1 MRLLLDAILAT
12 LACVSITFPWLTEVS
27 WQSGLVYG
35 FIAIVLLGLIFLLH
49 LKPNDNT
56 EKMIN
61 VAEARNLHT
70 LSKMNGVTK

>member
-1 MRLLLDAILAT
+1 MRLMLDAILAT
-12 LACVSITFPWLTEVS
+12 LAGVSITFPWLTEVS
-27 WQSGLVYG
+27 WQSGVVYG

-61 VAEARNLHT
+61 VAEARNSYT
-70 LSKMNGVTK
+70 LSKINGTAK

>member
-1 MRLLLDAILAT
+1 MRLLLDAILAA
-12 LACVSITFPWLTEVS
+12 LACVSITFPWLTKVS

-49 LKPNDNT
+49 LKPHDNT

-61 VAEARNLHT
+61 VAEARSLHT
-70 LSKMNGVTK
+70 LSKMNGATK

>member
-1 MRLLLDAILAT
+1 MRLMLDTILAT
-12 LACVSITFPWLTEVS
+12 LAGVSITFPWLTEVS
-27 WQSGLVYG
+27 WPSILVYG

-61 VAEARNLHT
+61 VAAVRNLNT
-70 LSKMNGVTK
+70 LSKINGTAK

>member
-12 LACVSITFPWLTEVS
+12 LAGVSITFPWLDEVS
-27 WQSGLVYG
+27 WPSGLVYG

-61 VAEARNLHT
+61 VAEARNSYT
-70 LSKMNGVTK
+70 LSKINGTAK

>member
-1 MRLLLDAILAT
+1 MRLMLDAILAT
-12 LACVSITFPWLTEVS
+12 LAGVSITFPWLTEVS
-27 WQSGLVYG
+27 WPSGLVYG

-61 VAEARNLHT
+61 VAEARNSYT
-70 LSKMNGVTK
+70 LSKINGTAR

>member
-1 MRLLLDAILAT
+1 MRLLLDAILGT
-12 LACVSITFPWLTEVS
+12 LAGVSITLPWLTSAS

-61 VAEARNLHT
+61 VAEARNSHT
-70 LSKMNGVTK
+70 LHKINGASR

>member
-12 LACVSITFPWLTEVS
+12 LAGVSITLPWLTSVS

-49 LKPNDNT
+49 LKPQDNT

-61 VAEARNLHT
+61 VAEARNSYT
-70 LSKMNGVTK
+70 LNKINGAPH

>member
-12 LACVSITFPWLTEVS
+12 LAGVSITFPWLTKLS

-61 VAEARNLHT
+61 VAAVRNLNT
-70 LSKMNGVTK
+70 LSKINGAAK

>member
-12 LACVSITFPWLTEVS
+12 LAGVSITFPWLTEVS
-27 WQSGLVYG
+27 WQSSLVYG

-49 LKPNDNT
+49 MKPNDNT

-61 VAEARNLHT
+61 VAEARSLHT